1 MAAEVPAGFS
11 GDVAVVAKT
20 NRNNYVNIRAW
31 PPSPAVVKLMAS
43 REVHGQLAFP
53 RIDLDTPE
61 RNLEAMPDSGVV
73 RLIVGEGRL
82 GLEWLKSIK
91 LPER

>member
-1 MAAEVPAGFS
+1 
-11 GDVAVVAKT
+11 
-20 NRNNYVNIRAW
+20 
-31 PPSPAVVKLMAS
+31 MAS
-43 REVHGQLAFP
+43 REVYGQLAVP
-53 RIDLDTPE
+53 RTDLDTSE
-61 RNLEAMPDSGVV
+61 CDLEAMPDSGVV

>member
-1 MAAEVPAGFS
+1 
-11 GDVAVVAKT
+11 
-20 NRNNYVNIRAW
+20 
-31 PPSPAVVKLMAS
+31 
-43 REVHGQLAFP
+43 
-53 RIDLDTPE
+53 
-61 RNLEAMPDSGVV
+61 MPDSGVV